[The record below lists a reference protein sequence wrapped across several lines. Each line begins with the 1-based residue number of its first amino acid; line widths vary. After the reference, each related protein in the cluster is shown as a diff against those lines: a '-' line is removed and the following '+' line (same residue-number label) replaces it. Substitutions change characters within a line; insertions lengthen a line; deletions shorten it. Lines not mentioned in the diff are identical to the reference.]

1 MPFSHEMLSSARI
14 GLMDND
20 WACQIRIG
28 IVFKRDKSG
37 NLQVK
42 HTISVE

>member
-1 MPFSHEMLSSARI
+1 MLSNARI
-14 GLMDND
+14 GLLDND

-37 NLQVK
+37 DLEVMYS
-42 HTISVE
+42 ISAE